1 MWPNQQMKMVTLNEE
16 IINGKIHFLCSET
29 SQMFL
34 CWWNSWKIDDSKYRV
49 CYMSPK
55 VVLTADYNEH
65 KRRYWYCLSK
75 KDNFDTNMSCIL
87 NVRPVISIA
96 TPPSTKRLYIFA
108 CCNVKLLEIIA
119 NSVSDVIW
127 LFL

>member
-1 MWPNQQMKMVTLNEE
+1 
-16 IINGKIHFLCSET
+16 
-29 SQMFL
+29 
-34 CWWNSWKIDDSKYRV
+34 
-49 CYMSPK
+49 MSPK

-87 NVRPVISIA
+87 NVRPVISIT

-119 NSVSDVIW
+119 NSVSDVI
-127 LFL
+127 